1 MDDGDDDGSSR
12 RDMEKQLNEKKS
24 RMKEEALEKNMCEKG
39 YKKEIPIGLWKALYD
54 FQNTYEESSYKLPT
68 RRIVYHQSSGIQ
80 AMMELV
86 LSVPA
91 TEAVCERFFR
101 HSSLFAK
108 RQYVTNLNE

>member
-24 RMKEEALEKNMCEKG
+24 RMEEEALEKRLCEEG

-54 FQNTYEESSYKLPT
+54 FQNMYEESAYKLPT

-80 AMMELV
+80 AMMDLV
-86 LSVPA
+86 LSVPS
-91 TEAVCERFFR
+91 TEAV
-101 HSSLFAK
+101 
-108 RQYVTNLNE
+108 